1 VASEMKNEN
10 SVLSFY
16 RQLLAL
22 RHKEPALLEG
32 NLTMLN
38 ESDPN
43 VLTYVRRYKDEAIL
57 VMLNMSGKDQ
67 QVGLDLASLGFAM
80 PRVSVLLTNFHKPLP
95 PASGTIPMEPY
106 SAFIA
111 KITK

>member
-1 VASEMKNEN
+1 MKNQN

-22 RHKEPALLEG
+22 RHKEAALLEG

-57 VMLNMSGKDQ
+57 VILNMSGKDQ

-80 PRVSVLLTNFHKPLP
+80 PRISVLLTNFRKPLP
-95 PASGTIPMEPY
+95 PASGYIPMEPY